1 LSQTTLE
8 FARRPTDLPPD
19 EAARPAG
26 AAPEQRAHPPALA
39 QACPNV
45 TVIEHRRGWL
55 GLDLRALWQGRELM
69 WILAWRD
76 VKVRY
81 KQTVLGS
88 LWALLQPFLK
98 MVVFTVIFG
107 ALARLNSEGYPYAVF
122 VFAGLLPWQFFSDC
136 LARAG
141 ESIVSFQD
149 VVTKVYFPR
158 LLVPL
163 STILSS
169 LIDFTL
175 SLLVLAGLMAYYH
188 VPATWGLLAVLPL
201 ALLTAMISLGVGTL
215 LAGLNVAYR
224 DFRYVIPFLL
234 QLWMFLT
241 PVIYSV
247 TIVPEGWRWL
257 ISLNPMTGI
266 VDAYRAAILGKAV
279 AWSSLGI
286 SLGAGSALLAT
297 GVGYFRTVERT
308 FADVI

>member
-1 LSQTTLE
+1 
-8 FARRPTDLPPD
+8 
-19 EAARPAG
+19 
-26 AAPEQRAHPPALA
+26 
-39 QACPNV
+39 
-45 TVIEHRRGWL
+45 VIERRRGWL
-55 GLDLRALWQGRELM
+55 GLDLPALWHGRDLM

-81 KQTVLGS
+81 KQTVLGF
-88 LWALLQPFLK
+88 LWALLQPFMK
-98 MVVFTVIFG
+98 MVVFSLIFG
-107 ALARLNSEGYPYAVF
+107 ALARLDSRGYPYPVF
-122 VFAGLLPWQFFSDC
+122 VFAGLLPWQFFADC
-136 LARAG
+136 LTRAG

-169 LIDFTL
+169 LIDFAI
-175 SLLVLAGLMAYYH
+175 SLLVLAGLMVYYH
-188 VPATWGLLAVLPL
+188 MPVTWGILLLVPL
-201 ALLTAMISLGVGTL
+201 VLLTAMIALGVGTL

-241 PVIYSV
+241 PVIYPPN
-247 TIVPEGWRWL
+247 IVPEGWRWL

-266 VDAYRAAILGKAV
+266 VDAYRYAILGEPV
-279 AWSSLGI
+279 SWSCLGI
-286 SLGAGSALLAT
+286 SLAAGAALLTA
-297 GVGYFRTVERT
+297 GVAYFRTVERT